1 MKSYLVASKKNHLLN
16 YGGLPWDRDSSRGVL
31 SNLSIVH
38 YVQKGIKQILFQSDK
53 NLALQV
59 SETHY

>member
-1 MKSYLVASKKNHLLN
+1 MGDCLGIERTS
-16 YGGLPWDRDSSRGVL
+16 DSSRGVL

>member
-1 MKSYLVASKKNHLLN
+1 MGDCLRVE
-16 YGGLPWDRDSSRGVL
+16 RTFDSSRGVL